1 MKNVIPVPTFLVSS
15 PKLASREREVEFVT
29 ELMRQRQRLS
39 RVRLVPPLPK
49 RKSVKRQPNEMH
61 VQA

>member
-15 PKLASREREVEFVT
+15 PKLTSREREVEFVT
-29 ELMRQRQRLS
+29 ELMRQRQSLS

-49 RKSVKRQPNEMH
+49 RRSVKLRPNETH